1 MPFFVSAFLISVAA
15 VWLTLDQVV
24 RCKFRRLKLELPAAY
39 SAAATNGAGAPEI
52 DAPVPAGGALMPL
65 AVDLMRGQ
73 HGHVPFDSLSGAERR
88 VVLFAHAINV
98 APGWMVR
105 YAAAILP
112 RANRSRIHQLRQIHQ
127 SRPKPKVQHFGHVR
141 LQQRLRS
148 GSKV

>member
-1 MPFFVSAFLISVAA
+1 MPLVVSTLLISVAA

-24 RCKFRRLKLELPAAY
+24 RRRFRRLKSELPAAY
-39 SAAATNGAGAPEI
+39 LAAATDGAGASEM
-52 DAPVPAGGALMPL
+52 DAPVLAGGALMPL

-73 HGHVPFDSLSGAERR
+73 HGHVPFDSLDPAERR
-88 VVLFAHAINV
+88 VVLFAHAINA

-105 YAAAILP
+105 YAVAVLP
-112 RANRSRIHQLRQIHQ
+112 RTNRSLILKLRQIHQ